1 MFKMGKI
8 SPKPSKITK
17 IPLEPKKWPKWPK
30 YPLNLKSDQ
39 NTPKPKKWPKYP
51 PPPGGS
57 LKNDQ
62 SISK

>member
-1 MFKMGKI
+1 MFKMGNI

-17 IPLEPKKWPKWPK
+17 IPLEPKKWPK

-51 PPPGGS
+51 PGS

-62 SISK
+62 SIPK